1 MKDFFGENHNLDEK
15 SMESLIT
22 ALERENL
29 PGFDYLEFKQALA
42 RLGSLNMEES
52 LIFKSAF
59 ATASTIGV
67 TKDKL
72 LKTAGHYKN
81 VLAKEKKSFDA
92 AMNKQVKA
100 KVEGK
105 RKEVEA
111 LKKKLALYEAKINE
125 LEQLKVKATK
135 TINTAD
141 ETIKNA
147 QDGIDKVK
155 TRFETTLKAL
165 LNQIDKDIEDIGKY
179 LS

>member
-15 SMESLIT
+15 SMESLVT

-42 RLGSLNMEES
+42 RLGNLGMEEEMV
-52 LIFKSAF
+52 FKSAF

-67 TKDKL
+67 TKEKL
-72 LKTAGHYKN
+72 LKTATHYKN

-100 KVEGK
+100 KVDGK
-105 RKEVEA
+105 RKEVEM
-111 LKKKLALYEAKINE
+111 LKKKLAQYEAKIKE
-125 LEQLKVKATK
+125 LETLKKRATE

-141 ETIKNA
+141 ETIQNA
-147 QDGIDKVK
+147 QTGIDKVK
-155 TRFETTLKAL
+155 TRFESTLKAL
-165 LNQIDKDIEDIGKY
+165 LNQIDKDIEDISTY
-179 LS
+179 L

>member
-15 SMESLIT
+15 SMESLVT

-42 RLGSLNMEES
+42 RLSSLNMEES

-67 TKDKL
+67 TKEKL
-72 LKTAGHYKN
+72 LKTATHYKN

-100 KVEGK
+100 KVDGK
-105 RKEVEA
+105 RREVEV
-111 LKKKLALYEAKINE
+111 LKKKLAQYEAKIKE
-125 LEQLKVKATK
+125 LEQFKIKATE

-147 QDGIDKVK
+147 QTGIDNVK
-155 TRFETTLKAL
+155 TRFESTLKAL
-165 LNQIDKDIEDIGKY
+165 LSQIDKDIQNIGNY
-179 LS
+179 L